1 MNSDRRTLIQSWI
14 LLVAYA
20 LVASLW
26 ESSRLPPRWSTEI
39 FAAASLLTIV
49 YFLFTAWDLKRIQ
62 SRSENIK
69 QILETEQWARI
80 WVAVV
85 AALEVIVSL
94 AFLLRGKDVGEL
106 VPNVFALWLVF
117 LLPLFAPLIV
127 SQVRLFRRLGQQK
140 TKW

>member
-14 LLVAYA
+14 LLAAYA

-26 ESSRLPPRWSTEI
+26 KSARLPPRWSTEI
-39 FAAASLLTIV
+39 FTAASLLTIA

-69 QILETEQWARI
+69 QILETELWARI

-94 AFLLRGKDVGEL
+94 VFLLRGKDVGEL

>member
-1 MNSDRRTLIQSWI
+1 
-14 LLVAYA
+14 
-20 LVASLW
+20 
-26 ESSRLPPRWSTEI
+26 
-39 FAAASLLTIV
+39 LTIV

-69 QILETEQWARI
+69 QLLETEQWARI

-94 AFLLRGKDVGEL
+94 VFLLRGKDVGEL

-127 SQVRLFRRLGQQK
+127 SQVRLFRRLGQQE